1 MKFPTLS
8 FELDIIKNFLSS
20 ESKFSWF
27 IQQFKM
33 EFNGDTQVAIIFMIG
48 FALFSLFIFW
58 DAERYSNYL
67 PGKSKRLIIR
77 ILFFP
82 VYLIFSYYFG
92 KLILYWFLWLSTLGW
107 WFIPAL
113 LGSGIL
119 FIVIVIL
126 ITKHSKKIIK

>member
-48 FALFSLFIFW
+48 FALFSLFIVW

-82 VYLIFSYYFG
+82 PHSIITYYFG
-92 KLILYWFLWLSTLGW
+92 KLILYWFLWVVTLGW
-107 WFIPAL
+107 WSIPVI

-119 FIVIVIL
+119 FMVIVL
-126 ITKHSKKIIK
+126 LVSKFIDKDN

>member
-33 EFNGDTQVAIIFMIG
+33 DFNGDTQVAIIFMIG
-48 FALFSLFIFW
+48 FALFNLFIVL
-58 DAERYSNYL
+58 DAEKYSNYL

-82 VYLIFSYYFG
+82 PHSIITYYFG
-92 KLILYWFLWLSTLGW
+92 KLILYWFLWVVTLGW
-107 WFIPAL
+107 WSIPVI

-119 FIVIVIL
+119 FMVIVL
-126 ITKHSKKIIK
+126 LVSKFIDKDN

>member
-33 EFNGDTQVAIIFMIG
+33 EFNGETQLAIIFMIG
-48 FALFSLFIFW
+48 FALFSLFIVW

-82 VYLIFSYYFG
+82 PNSIITYYFG
-92 KLILYWFLWLSTLGW
+92 KLILYWFLWVVTLGW
-107 WFIPAL
+107 WSIPVI

-119 FIVIVIL
+119 FAIIVIL
-126 ITKHSKKIIK
+126 ISKHIDKDN

>member
-8 FELDIIKNFLSS
+8 FELDIIKKFLSS
-20 ESKFSWF
+20 ENKFSWF

-33 EFNGDTQVAIIFMIG
+33 DFNGDTQVAIIFMIG
-48 FALFSLFIFW
+48 FALFSLFIVL
-58 DAERYSNYL
+58 DAEKYSNYL

-82 VYLIFSYYFG
+82 LYLIFTYYFG
-92 KLILYWFLWLSTLGW
+92 KLILFRFLWVATLGW
-107 WFIPAL
+107 WSIPVI

-119 FIVIVIL
+119 FMVIVL
-126 ITKHSKKIIK
+126 LVSKFIDKDN

>member
-48 FALFSLFIFW
+48 FALFSLFIVW

-82 VYLIFSYYFG
+82 LSLIFTYYFG
-92 KLILYWFLWLSTLGW
+92 KLILYWFLWVVTLGW
-107 WFIPAL
+107 WSIPVI

-119 FIVIVIL
+119 FMVIVL
-126 ITKHSKKIIK
+126 LVSKFIDKDN

>member
-8 FELDIIKNFLSS
+8 FELDIIKKFLSS

-33 EFNGDTQVAIIFMIG
+33 EFNGETQLAIIFMIG
-48 FALFSLFIFW
+48 FALFSLFIVW

-82 VYLIFSYYFG
+82 PHSIITYYFG
-92 KLILYWFLWLSTLGW
+92 KLILYWFLWVVTLGW
-107 WFIPAL
+107 WSIPVI

-119 FIVIVIL
+119 FAIIVIL
-126 ITKHSKKIIK
+126 ISKHIDKDN

>member
-33 EFNGDTQVAIIFMIG
+33 EFNGETQLAIIFMIG
-48 FALFSLFIFW
+48 FALFSLFIVW

-82 VYLIFSYYFG
+82 PNSIITYYFG
-92 KLILYWFLWLSTLGW
+92 KLILYWFLWVVTLGW
-107 WFIPAL
+107 WSIPVI

-119 FIVIVIL
+119 FMVIVL
-126 ITKHSKKIIK
+126 LVSKFIDKDN

>member
-1 MKFPTLS
+1 MKFQTLS

-33 EFNGDTQVAIIFMIG
+33 EFNGETQLAIIFMIG
-48 FALFSLFIFW
+48 FALFSLFIVW

-82 VYLIFSYYFG
+82 PNSIITYYFG
-92 KLILYWFLWLSTLGW
+92 KLILYWFLWVVTLGW
-107 WFIPAL
+107 WSIPVI

-119 FIVIVIL
+119 FMVIVL
-126 ITKHSKKIIK
+126 LVSKFIDKDN